1 MHLRNIFKFSS
12 ALALMVMVMFAGNY
26 DVSAQKGQ
34 GKGHSKDRGDGGGN
48 GKGNREKWKGEG
60 RQDRGDDGRN
70 QQRQQEWIV
79 RQPREQK
86 RRDDGDWRRQQEWNA
101 RQSQQQVQDNWNAQR
116 QQQLRERQRQMQ
128 QAQIDWNAR
137 RQQENIRN
145 QSQQK
150 WERKERRNDNYVT
163 DNRYYGRRDR
173 DRRVRQVYAYPNQNE
188 SVWRGL
194 WSGRQFDRRD
204 DKRYLKEQK
213 RAWKAD
219 LKSQRRYEKESLR
232 YSRESRRRSAPVYD
246 DNNYYGDQTDNSYG
260 YDDSTNWKEQI
271 LRVVIAN
278 VIGNRLGG
286 DQGYNSSQYGQV
298 YNERPYNNSYDRGGS
313 YNEVPRFIRSYGT
326 PYSDEYQPEYGDDG
340 TQFGGNSITGGLLNS
355 LPIAEL
361 LERYTGGNGFVSELI
376 ANFLAQGYDQGYVA
390 GQSARRNRS
399 GDRFFSDPYVTED
412 GIYDPYSS
420 SMGENR
426 QILSEGYELGY
437 QDALQG
443 RNDYDPQDGGN
454 VDLIS
459 LLLNNVLGKI

>member
-48 GKGNREKWKGEG
+48 GNGKGNREKWKGED
-60 RQDRGDDGRN
+60 RKDRGDDGQN

-101 RQSQQQVQDNWNAQR
+101 RQSQQQAQNDWNAQR

-137 RQQENIRN
+137 RQQENVRN
-145 QSQQK
+145 QSRQK
-150 WERKERRNDNYVT
+150 WMRKERGNDDYVT
-163 DNRYYGRRDR
+163 DNGYYGRSDR
-173 DRRVRQVYAYPNQNE
+173 DRRVRQEYAYPNQNE

-204 DKRYLKEQK
+204 DKRFLKEQK

-219 LKSQRRYEKESLR
+219 LKSQRRYEKDSLR
-232 YSRESRRRSAPVYD
+232 YSRESRSRSAPVYY
-246 DNNYYGDQTDNSYG
+246 DNNYFGDQTDNSYG
-260 YDDSTNWKEQI
+260 YDDNTNWKEQI

-286 DQGYNSSQYGQV
+286 DQRETGSQYEQF
-298 YNERPYNNSYDRGGS
+298 YDNNSYDRGGN
-313 YNEVPRFIRSYGT
+313 YNQVPRFVQSYGT
-326 PYSDEYQPEYGDDG
+326 PYSDQYRPEYSDDG
-340 TQFGGNSITGGLLNS
+340 SQFGGNSIAGGLLNS

-361 LERYTGGNGFVSELI
+361 LERYTGGNEFVSELI

-412 GIYDPYSS
+412 GIFDPYSS

-443 RNDYDPQDGGN
+443 GSDYDPQDGGN
-454 VDLIS
+454 VDLVS
-459 LLLNNVLGKI
+459 LLLQNVLGNI